1 MPHSSPWS
9 LFVVAVA
16 VAVAVA
22 LNLKLAQIGRTEPGL
37 RPAAR
42 YLAVFIW
49 AWLAFALGMSAVGF
63 FGQADRFQRSDWP
76 GFIAFGGLMFTLP
89 TLFAA
94 GMLRSATLRRLIS
107 HFSTAW
113 LVGVQVYRTAGVVFL
128 VLLAQGRLPNWFG
141 WSTGVADVLVGVTA
155 LPLAWAL
162 ATRRSWARPAAAL
175 WCLVGLLDF
184 LHAVP
189 YVTLSFVG
197 VIDPQPAPA
206 MIGLHPLALI
216 SIFQVP
222 LSIIFHAIVLAR
234 LLQERSEPGLL
245 LDQREGRHDR

>member
-1 MPHSSPWS
+1 MPLSSPWS
-9 LFVVAVA
+9 LFIISVAVA
-16 VAVAVA
+16 VAAA

-37 RPAAR
+37 RPTAR
-42 YLAVFIW
+42 YLAVFVW
-49 AWLAFALGMSAVGF
+49 AWLAFALGLSAVGF

-76 GFIAFGGLMFTLP
+76 GFIAFAGLMFTLP
-89 TLFAA
+89 TLFAV
-94 GMLRSATLRRLIS
+94 GMLRSAKLRRLIS
-107 HFSTAW
+107 RFSTAW

-128 VLLAQGRLPNWFG
+128 GLLAQGHLPNWFG
-141 WSTGVADVLVGVTA
+141 FSTGVADVLVGVTA

-162 ATRRSWARPAAAL
+162 ATRRSWARPAAVL

-189 YVTLSFVG
+189 YVVLAFLG

-222 LSIIFHAIVLAR
+222 LAMIFHAIVLVR
-234 LLQERSEPGLL
+234 LLQRREDTAIADERG
-245 LDQREGRHDR
+245 